1 MNLKQTSYF
10 QKTNQLLHGHYH
22 QAYSVTLFFFV
33 LCLLTALLTFL
44 SPVTLFFTVP
54 LVVAPGFF
62 MLIAST
68 GGFTQEKDFTFQNVN
83 VWAIFRNYFSPSY
96 FGCFR
101 MLRNL
106 FRGVLAFVLASF
118 VTGSILSGFGEAI
131 WPGFT
136 LTMNELQ
143 SLLNNASM
151 LDIYQ
156 FIQGNSILSSFIMW
170 TQCVAFF
177 FGVLSFLQGLSFY
190 AMNAYLCA
198 SVQTNSPKMEL
209 ALYRDT
215 LRRNRALYYKK
226 TWSLSWPL
234 LPLFAVGLW
243 GGMLLGM
250 LFTNDS
256 FLLWAFGLV
265 GMSIMMS
272 AYLPFY
278 TVGLSVM
285 YNEMEVFFMNYS
297 LEAVE
302 KAIQELEGQEKIQKE
317 DLDTMKKSLEDFK
330 KSVEDVQKIK
340 SKERDS
346 DEDSS
351 KKE

>member
-1 MNLKQTSYF
+1 
-10 QKTNQLLHGHYH
+10 
-22 QAYSVTLFFFV
+22 
-33 LCLLTALLTFL
+33 
-44 SPVTLFFTVP
+44 
-54 LVVAPGFF
+54 
-62 MLIAST
+62 
-68 GGFTQEKDFTFQNVN
+68 
-83 VWAIFRNYFSPSY
+83 
-96 FGCFR
+96 
-101 MLRNL
+101 
-106 FRGVLAFVLASF
+106 
-118 VTGSILSGFGEAI
+118 
-131 WPGFT
+131 
-136 LTMNELQ
+136 
-143 SLLNNASM
+143 M

-190 AMNAYLCA
+190 AMNAYLSA
-198 SVQTNSPKMEL
+198 SVQTSSPKMEL

-297 LEAVE
+297 LEAAE

-346 DEDSS
+346 DEDSN